1 MISRI
6 LKTCTVAAA
15 CSFALGFLGA
25 FAWIVLQAARL
36 RSGDP
41 GIGAVAGGIS
51 FSLFW
56 GAIAAMLAIFAML
69 VGYFWTR
76 LRSPR

>member
-1 MISRI
+1 MVSRI
-6 LKTCTVAAA
+6 VKTCAIAAV
-15 CSFALGFLGA
+15 CSFALGFFGS
-25 FAWIVLQAARL
+25 FVWIVFQAARVH
-36 RSGDP
+36 SGDP

-56 GAIAAMLAIFAML
+56 AVIAAMLAIFAML

-76 LRSPR
+76 FRSPR